1 MLPLLG
7 ILIVVA
13 GFALRLNALLVV
25 TVAGVATGMASGQSL
40 PQVVA
45 AFGHAFLESRY
56 VALVWLVVPV
66 IGLVERGGLRE
77 RARALIQRVP
87 AATPGR
93 VLLAY
98 LALRQVTSAL
108 GLVSLGGHAQMVRP
122 VVAPMAEG
130 AAEQAAER
138 AGGTLSWRMRAR
150 LRAMAASA
158 DNVGFFFGEDVFVAI
173 GAILLIRGFLEQNG
187 VAVEPLQL
195 ARWAIPTAL
204 VALAVHGARLLWL
217 DRDVRRA
224 APAEAPGEVM
234 REATPDTPRDA
245 TRPAADHA
253 AEGA

>member
-1 MLPLLG
+1 MLPLIG

-25 TVAGVATGMASGQSL
+25 TVAGMATGVASGQSL

-45 AFGHAFLESRY
+45 AFGRAFVENRY

-66 IGLVERGGLRE
+66 IGLVERGGLRA
-77 RARALIQRVP
+77 RARALIRQVP

-130 AAEQAAER
+130 AAERMAER
-138 AGGTLSWRMRAR
+138 AGGTVTTGLRHR
-150 LRAMAASA
+150 LRALAASA

-187 VAVEPLQL
+187 ILVEPLQL

-204 VALAVHGARLLWL
+204 VALAVHGTRLLWL
-217 DRDVRRA
+217 DRAVARDVA
-224 APAEAPGEVM
+224 AADAGGATPAPVEAP
-234 REATPDTPRDA
+234 
-245 TRPAADHA
+245 
-253 AEGA
+253 

>member
-1 MLPLLG
+1 
-7 ILIVVA
+7 
-13 GFALRLNALLVV
+13 
-25 TVAGVATGMASGQSL
+25 
-40 PQVVA
+40 VVA
-45 AFGHAFLESRY
+45 AFGRAFVENRY

-66 IGLVERGGLRE
+66 IGLVERGGLRA
-77 RARALIQRVP
+77 RARALIRQVP

-130 AAEQAAER
+130 AAERMAER
-138 AGGTLSWRMRAR
+138 AGGTVTTGLRHR
-150 LRAMAASA
+150 LRALAASA

-187 VAVEPLQL
+187 ILVEPLQL

-204 VALAVHGARLLWL
+204 VALAVHGTRLLWL
-217 DRDVRRA
+217 DRAVARA
-224 APAEAPGEVM
+224 VAVAPAATDASAAGEAP
-234 REATPDTPRDA
+234 
-245 TRPAADHA
+245 
-253 AEGA
+253 